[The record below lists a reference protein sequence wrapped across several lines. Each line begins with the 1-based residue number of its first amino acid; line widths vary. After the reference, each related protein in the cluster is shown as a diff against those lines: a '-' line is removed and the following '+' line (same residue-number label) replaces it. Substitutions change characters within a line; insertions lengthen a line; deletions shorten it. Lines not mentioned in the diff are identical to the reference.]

1 MSHVALLLSKMGIP
15 IILCDVG
22 SMEYGIFV
30 LILRTYYPS
39 RFRSELGKLGIPFLW
54 TSLSSMFDFNVYNI
68 CMQFTSSLL
77 KVGNPYF
84 YWKFIGMFDYKKFL
98 CHYNLLHFFYIY
110 IAKMKGQSQLKTLSK
125 DCTANAHH
133 FWNLQKEQAGQK

>member
-39 RFRSELGKLGIPFLW
+39 LRFRSELGKLGIPFLW

-68 CMQFTSSLL
+68 GMYAIYFLSVESWESLFLL
-77 KVGNPYF
+77 KVYRNV
-84 YWKFIGMFDYKKFL
+84 
-98 CHYNLLHFFYIY
+98 
-110 IAKMKGQSQLKTLSK
+110 
-125 DCTANAHH
+125 
-133 FWNLQKEQAGQK
+133 